1 MHRMDRLTAIVLLL
15 QRGKW
20 TAASLARH
28 FEVSRRTILR
38 DIEALCEMG
47 MPVVAEPGPGGGYS
61 LPADY
66 ALAPLPL
73 SLHEALLLRLALS
86 SLLQLRSVPF
96 KEARA
101 SLWAKITA
109 LLPSREEIEP
119 GLEQMLSSSSAAR
132 SRGAEFPVPFFS
144 DLLQALAAGRWVRI
158 TYRSERRQSE
168 QTLLPQRLFTNAGL
182 WYCYAYSLE
191 HDCVRLYRVDRL
203 LRLEILTEPPSAKP
217 PEIRDRWEDPAFPE
231 ICIRLTERG
240 ALRLE
245 RCIPLAARLQRE
257 ADGSSWLRLHWNP
270 DDYDWLARQLLSLG
284 PEARVLTPTALRQCL
299 QRLASQILACSEE
312 EKMVT

>member
-1 MHRMDRLTAIVLLL
+1 MDRLTAIVLLL

-47 MPVVAEPGPGGGYS
+47 IPVVAEPGPGGGYS

-66 ALAPLPL
+66 AQAPLPL
-73 SLHEALLLRLALS
+73 SLQEALLLRLALS

-119 GLEQMLSSSSAAR
+119 GLEQMLSSPSSARAG
-132 SRGAEFPVPFFS
+132 GAEFPVPFFS
-144 DLLQALAAGRWVRI
+144 DLLQALAAGQWVRV

-168 QTLLPQRLFTNAGL
+168 QTLLPQRLSANAGL
-182 WYCYAYSLE
+182 WYCHAYSLE
-191 HDCVRLYRVDRL
+191 HGCVRLYRVDRL
-203 LRLEILTEPPSAKP
+203 LRLEALTGPPCAEQ
-217 PEIRDRWEDPAFPE
+217 PEIRDRREDPTFPE
-231 ICIRLTERG
+231 VCIRLTERG
-240 ALRLE
+240 VLRLE
-245 RCIPLAARLQRE
+245 HYSLLAARLQRE
-257 ADGSSWLRLHWNP
+257 ADGSGWLRLPWNP

-284 PEARVLTPTALRQCL
+284 PEARVLTPTALRERL
-299 QRLASQILACSEE
+299 QTIARQIATQYEKDVNEGEE
-312 EKMVT
+312 W